1 MNKLLVVLVLSVMA
15 TANASTVAI
24 VDSGTDYKHTSL
36 ANNIW
41 MNPNEIPNNDRD
53 EDRNGYQDDIY
64 GWNFAESNNEVID
77 YSYLGLLNEDIRKFF
92 NIQAKAMTGEAT
104 DEELAWLREQ
114 VSKEEFLKTLQI
126 YGNFMHG
133 THVAGIAASDSEMI
147 KLLSVKLIPT
157 EVKLPVDES
166 IEENEKIFNNVV
178 SGVKDKLIK
187 KALGFLAKQQM
198 VLLTEIAEYVGKHKA
213 DIANGSFGT
222 GYAQARMLIATVA
235 EGLNLKLT
243 EEEIKM
249 YSIHFIKEL
258 VKNGEGMVAQ
268 SPDTLWVFAAGND
281 GTNNDEL
288 PSSPTNIQA
297 DNVISVAAT
306 IGFDMIAPFSNYG
319 VEMVDVAA
327 PGVSINSAVPGDEFL
342 SVSGTSQA
350 APYVANVAGKVKDVN
365 PELNPAE
372 IKKIILESV
381 DFRDDLK
388 NLVKSGGII
397 NKDRAIKAAELTLSS
412 SIEEA
417 IRASREIVADQVR
430 ERLNKNYF
438 NSQAI
443 GVLPLPSTF
452 DIK

>member
-1 MNKLLVVLVLSVMA
+1 MNKLLIVLVFSIMA
-15 TANASTVAI
+15 SANASIVAI

-36 ANNIW
+36 TNNIW
-41 MNPNEIPNNDRD
+41 MNPNEVPDNDRD

-114 VSKEEFLKTLQI
+114 ISKEEFLKTLQV

-166 IEENEKIFNNVV
+166 VEEKFFNNVV
-178 SGVKDKLIK
+178 SGVKDKLIR
-187 KALGFLAKQQM
+187 KALEFLAKQQM

-222 GYAQARMLIATVA
+222 GYAQARMLISTVA

-243 EEEIKM
+243 AEEIKM

-258 VKNGEGMVAQ
+258 VKNGENMVAQ
-268 SPDTLWVFAAGND
+268 SPNTLWVFAAGND

-297 DNVISVAAT
+297 GNVISVAAT

-365 PELNPAE
+365 SALNPSE

-388 NLVKSGGII
+388 KLVKSGGII
-397 NKDRAIKAAELTLSS
+397 NKDRAIKAAALTLWMDLD
-412 SIEEA
+412 EA
-417 IRASREIVADQVR
+417 IKQSREIIADQARDRV
-430 ERLNKNYF
+430 NKKYY

-452 DIK
+452 EIK